1 MKHPNREQ
9 WISFLYEECD
19 PAEQT
24 ELATH
29 LKVCPTCREQ
39 VDTWRNTT
47 AALDTYRIERHA
59 QPNWQTVPWLR
70 WSAAA
75 AALLAVGISIGTT
88 LQARGNPN
96 QALITELRNRVE
108 QSEAQHAE
116 TKKFLV
122 ELTQTIAE
130 NRAKDQAALLAT
142 AEQLQAT
149 RKDLETVALTAESQL
164 VRLASY
170 NPR

>member
-19 PAEQT
+19 PAKQT
-24 ELATH
+24 ELSTH

-47 AALDTYRIERHA
+47 AALDSYKIERRA

-75 AALLAVGISIGTT
+75 VALLALGIGIGATF
-88 LQARGNPN
+88 QARANPN
-96 QALITELRNRVE
+96 QALIAELRNRVE
-108 QSEAQHAE
+108 RSESEHAQ

-130 NRAKDQAALLAT
+130 NRAKD
-142 AEQLQAT
+142 
-149 RKDLETVALTAESQL
+149 
-164 VRLASY
+164 
-170 NPR
+170 

>member
-9 WISFLYEECD
+9 WISFLYKECD

-39 VDTWRNTT
+39 VDTWGNTT
-47 AALDTYRIERHA
+47 AALDTYKIERRA

-75 AALLAVGISIGTT
+75 AALLAIGIGIGATV
-88 LQARGNPN
+88 QARANPN
-96 QALITELRNRVE
+96 DALVAELRNRVE
-108 QSEAQHAE
+108 KSEAAQAE

-149 RKDLETVALTAESQL
+149 RQDLETVALTAQSQL

>member
-24 ELATH
+24 ELAAH
-29 LKVCPTCREQ
+29 LQTCAGCRDQ
-39 VDTWRNTT
+39 VKTWRSTT
-47 AALDTYRIERHA
+47 AALDTYKIERRA

-75 AALLAVGISIGTT
+75 AALLAIGISIGAT
-88 LQARGNPN
+88 LQARENPN
-96 QALITELRNRVE
+96 AALIAELRGRIE
-108 QSEAQHAE
+108 KSEAEQAQ
-116 TKKFLV
+116 TKRFLV
-122 ELTQTIAE
+122 ELTETIAE

-142 AEQLQAT
+142 AQQVQAT